1 MSEGGIPWT
10 EGTARTKIPAWGCT
24 WLRNSKEARVVGVE
38 PLRRGVTGQE
48 VSKVSGQILWPWS
61 HLGFYSE

>member
-10 EGTARTKIPAWGCT
+10 EGMARTKIPAWGCT

-38 PLRRGVTGQE
+38 TLRWGMTGHE
-48 VSKVSGQILWPWS
+48 VNKVLGQILWPWS
-61 HLGFYSE
+61 QPWLLL